1 SKPKDLKKIRQ
12 RVGMVFQFPE
22 GQLFEETVL
31 KDVMFGP
38 MNFGDDEATAREK
51 AEAALA
57 AVGIASTLFERS
69 PFELSGGQMRR
80 VAIAGVIAM
89 NPEVLVLDEPTAGL
103 DPKGRIAMMNMFDR
117 LYHDQGLT
125 IVLVTHQMEDVAA
138 YANHVIVMD
147 AGTCVKEGA
156 PAEVFADP
164 DWLASHQLALP
175 DAADFAFN
183 LQGKLDR
190 QLWDTATDVPGTVDA
205 LADLIGDK
213 LALATGQNDDDQLS
227 GFNTVEGCQLEMK
240 DKLIIGW
247 YIRGMSLMHRLEP
260 RVKLVGLIVMMLL
273 VFAATDVTPNIVM
286 IAVVTSFVFF
296 AGISLGI
303 FLRGLKPMIV
313 IIIFTVALQIL

>member
-1 SKPKDLKKIRQ
+1 MVMQIVFEQVGFTYGAGTPFASEALHDINVTIPDGAYTAIIGHTGSGKSTITQHLNALVQPTVGQVRIGEAVVSADSKPKDLKKIRQ

-38 MNFGDDEATAREK
+38 MNFGDDETTAREK

-175 DAADFAFN
+175 DAADFAFD
-183 LQGKLDR
+183 LQNKLQR
-190 QLWDTATDVPGTVDA
+190 SLWDNEIEVPLTVDT
-205 LADLIGDK
+205 LADLIV
-213 LALATGQNDDDQLS
+213 DQLDLPTS
-227 GFNTVEGCQLEMK
+227 VNSAANTKEGDQ
-240 DKLIIGW
+240 
-247 YIRGMSLMHRLEP
+247 
-260 RVKLVGLIVMMLL
+260 
-273 VFAATDVTPNIVM
+273 
-286 IAVVTSFVFF
+286 
-296 AGISLGI
+296 
-303 FLRGLKPMIV
+303 
-313 IIIFTVALQIL
+313 

>member
-1 SKPKDLKKIRQ
+1 
-12 RVGMVFQFPE
+12 
-22 GQLFEETVL
+22 
-31 KDVMFGP
+31 
-38 MNFGDDEATAREK
+38 
-51 AEAALA
+51 ALA

-164 DWLASHQLALP
+164 DWLASHQFALQNAVDLAYDVQNKQQHP
-175 DAADFAFN
+175 
-183 LQGKLDR
+183 
-190 QLWDTATDVPGTVDA
+190 LWDNELEDPLTVDA
-205 LADLIGDK
+205 LADLIVHQIDIPTRVNSP
-213 LALATGQNDDDQLS
+213 A
-227 GFNTVEGCQLEMK
+227 NTKEGE
-240 DKLIIGW
+240 
-247 YIRGMSLMHRLEP
+247 
-260 RVKLVGLIVMMLL
+260 
-273 VFAATDVTPNIVM
+273 
-286 IAVVTSFVFF
+286 
-296 AGISLGI
+296 
-303 FLRGLKPMIV
+303 
-313 IIIFTVALQIL
+313 

>member
-1 SKPKDLKKIRQ
+1 MVMQIAFEQVGFTYGAGTPFASEALHNINVTIPDGSYTAIIGHTGSGKSTITQHLNALVQPTVGQVRIGEAVVSADSKPKDLKAIRQ

-22 GQLFEETVL
+22 GQLFEETVI

-38 MNFGDDEATAREK
+38 MNFGDDEATARKK
-51 AEAALA
+51 AESALE
-57 AVGIASTLFERS
+57 AVGIAPSLYERS

-117 LYHDQGLT
+117 LYRDQGLT

-175 DAADFAFN
+175 DAADFAFD
-183 LQGKLDR
+183 LQNKL
-190 QLWDTATDVPGTVDA
+190 QCSLWDNEIEVPLTVDA
-205 LADLIGDK
+205 LADLIV
-213 LALATGQNDDDQLS
+213 DQLDLPTS
-227 GFNTVEGCQLEMK
+227 VNSAANTKEGDQ
-240 DKLIIGW
+240 
-247 YIRGMSLMHRLEP
+247 
-260 RVKLVGLIVMMLL
+260 
-273 VFAATDVTPNIVM
+273 
-286 IAVVTSFVFF
+286 
-296 AGISLGI
+296 
-303 FLRGLKPMIV
+303 
-313 IIIFTVALQIL
+313 

>member
-1 SKPKDLKKIRQ
+1 MVMQIAFEQVGFTYGAGTPFASEALHDINVTIPDGSYTAIIGHTGSGKSTITQHLNALVQPTVGQVRIGEAVVSADSKPKDLKKIRQ

-89 NPEVLVLDEPTAGL
+89 KPEVLVLDEPTAGL
-103 DPKGRIAMMNMFDR
+103 DPKGRMEMMSMFDR
-117 LYHDQGLT
+117 LYRDQGLT

-138 YANHVIVMD
+138 YANHVIVLD
-147 AGTCVKEGA
+147 GGTCVKEGT

-164 DWLASHQLALP
+164 AWLASHQLALP

-183 LQGKLDR
+183 LQDKLDR
-190 QLWDTATDVPGTVDA
+190 QLWDTATEVPLTVDA
-205 LADLIGDK
+205 LADLIVDK
-213 LALATGQNDDDQLS
+213 LALATGQNDDDKLS
-227 GFNTVEGCQLEMK
+227 GFITGEGGQL
-240 DKLIIGW
+240 
-247 YIRGMSLMHRLEP
+247 
-260 RVKLVGLIVMMLL
+260 
-273 VFAATDVTPNIVM
+273 
-286 IAVVTSFVFF
+286 
-296 AGISLGI
+296 
-303 FLRGLKPMIV
+303 
-313 IIIFTVALQIL
+313 

>member
-1 SKPKDLKKIRQ
+1 MVMQIAFEQVGFTYGAGTPFASEALHNINVTIPDGSYTAIIGHTGSGKSTITQHLNGLVQPTVGQVRIGEAVVSADSKPKDLKAIRQ

-22 GQLFEETVL
+22 GQLFEETVI

-38 MNFGDDEATAREK
+38 MNFGDDEATARKK
-51 AEAALA
+51 AESALE
-57 AVGIASTLFERS
+57 AVGIAPSLYERS

-117 LYHDQGLT
+117 LYRDQGLT

-175 DAADFAFN
+175 DAADFAFD
-183 LQGKLDR
+183 LQNKLQR
-190 QLWDTATDVPGTVDA
+190 SLWDNEIDVPLTVDA
-205 LADLIGDK
+205 LADLIV
-213 LALATGQNDDDQLS
+213 DQLDLPTS
-227 GFNTVEGCQLEMK
+227 VNSAANTKEGDQ
-240 DKLIIGW
+240 
-247 YIRGMSLMHRLEP
+247 
-260 RVKLVGLIVMMLL
+260 
-273 VFAATDVTPNIVM
+273 
-286 IAVVTSFVFF
+286 
-296 AGISLGI
+296 
-303 FLRGLKPMIV
+303 
-313 IIIFTVALQIL
+313 

>member
-1 SKPKDLKKIRQ
+1 
-12 RVGMVFQFPE
+12 
-22 GQLFEETVL
+22 
-31 KDVMFGP
+31 
-38 MNFGDDEATAREK
+38 
-51 AEAALA
+51 ALA

-89 NPEVLVLDEPTAGL
+89 KPEVLVLDEPTAGL

-175 DAADFAFN
+175 DAADFAFD
-183 LQGKLDR
+183 LQNKLQR
-190 QLWDTATDVPGTVDA
+190 SLWDNEIEVPLTVDA
-205 LADLIGDK
+205 LADLIV
-213 LALATGQNDDDQLS
+213 DQLDLPTS
-227 GFNTVEGCQLEMK
+227 VHSAANTKEGDQ
-240 DKLIIGW
+240 
-247 YIRGMSLMHRLEP
+247 
-260 RVKLVGLIVMMLL
+260 
-273 VFAATDVTPNIVM
+273 
-286 IAVVTSFVFF
+286 
-296 AGISLGI
+296 
-303 FLRGLKPMIV
+303 
-313 IIIFTVALQIL
+313 